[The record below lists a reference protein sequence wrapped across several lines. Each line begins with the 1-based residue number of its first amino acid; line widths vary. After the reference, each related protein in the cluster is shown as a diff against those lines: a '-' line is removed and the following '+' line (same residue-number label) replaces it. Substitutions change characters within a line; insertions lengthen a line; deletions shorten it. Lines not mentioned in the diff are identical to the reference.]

1 VQTVFRISV
10 RSTDLDAQRHVNNA
24 VYFQYFEQARLEHL
38 KDLGFLPMYAPGETP
53 RHSIAIAETTCRY
66 KAPAY
71 YGDTLL
77 VKVSTREVRQRSFAL
92 AYEVRREGDGALV
105 AEGESVQVWLNEGGR
120 AAALPEP
127 VRRSLEGSLGH

>member
-38 KDLGFLPMYAPGETP
+38 KRLGFLAKYAPGEGP

-77 VKVSTREVRQRSFAL
+77 VKVGTREVRQRSFAL
-92 AYEVRREGDGALV
+92 AYEVRREGDGALL
-105 AEGESVQVWLNEGGR
+105 AEGESVQVWLDEAGR
-120 AAALPEP
+120 PASLPEP
-127 VRRSLEGSLGH
+127 LRLNLEGSHAR